1 MNGKEPLHPAGEED
15 IPTVRIPETFGE
27 KLLANFKPQPALPAL
42 IVLIISILVPA
53 MSYDPNVINGD
64 SGSIFLLLIPFG
76 IVVSCGLAVAAGFCS
91 LFPQLAWIALA
102 TWALKFTQGGPLP
115 AYNRWVLLV
124 GIVAAAAMVVMQIW
138 RVKTGK
144 FQPTIRVRLD
154 EEC

>member
-1 MNGKEPLHPAGEED
+1 MNVKEPLHPAGEED
-15 IPTVRIPETFGE
+15 GPPVRTPQTPGE
-27 KLLANFKPQPALPAL
+27 KLRANFKPQPAIPAL

-53 MSYDPNVINGD
+53 MSHDPNMVNGD
-64 SGSIFLLLIPFG
+64 SGSMFLLLIPLG

-91 LFPQLAWIALA
+91 LFPQIAWIAMA

-115 AYNRWVLLV
+115 AYNRWVLLA

-154 EEC
+154 DEY